1 MSVGKSNK
9 RPADI
14 QNAIDAVV
22 RRADIIESQ
31 PTDATFSTLRRLF
44 ENPSNRIVVS
54 FGGGSVHGLAG
65 NCALA
70 RLLEQLD
77 LWRHVNS
84 VWGTSAGAVVGGC
97 FATGRTSSE
106 ILEATVGLAEKRAVD
121 FARWEVL
128 AKGLAKLM
136 LSNSLPDGLIRG
148 DVFRKTVED
157 CLSVETFEE
166 CQIPFRVIACTDDGH
181 ARKVVFQEGRLLSAI
196 TASMC
201 IPGIVFPT
209 SGKSDGTGYF
219 DGGVVEK
226 TPLISVIEE
235 HRRLNDERQLVVLCS
250 HFDNDARVMAP
261 VGFLQRFM
269 SSLHTM
275 EDVIWNNQLD
285 QCHREEG
292 VKVLTVNP
300 RMELGSMFDFD
311 LARFNYLWALERF
324 KSQLS
329 NARLGLSFGAR

>member
-1 MSVGKSNK
+1 MGEAEKPPSEVQ
-9 RPADI
+9 I
-14 QNAIDAVV
+14 AIDEVL
-22 RRADIIESQ
+22 RRSDEIEAQ
-31 PTDATFSTLRRLF
+31 PSAAGFSTLRRLF
-44 ENPSNRIVVS
+44 ENPSNRVVVS

-70 RLLEQLD
+70 KLLEQID
-77 LWRHVNS
+77 LWKHVTAI
-84 VWGTSAGAVVGGC
+84 WGTSAGAIVGGC
-97 FATGRTSSE
+97 FASGREATD
-106 ILEATVGLAEKRAVD
+106 ILEAGVSLGRKRAVD

-128 AKGLAKLM
+128 VKGLAKLM
-136 LSNSLPDGLIRG
+136 LAKTLPDGLIRG
-148 DVFRKTVED
+148 EVFRDTIQE
-157 CLSVETFEE
+157 CLAVETFEE
-166 CQIPFRVIACTDDGH
+166 CRIPFHVIACTDDGH
-181 ARKVVFQEGRLLSAI
+181 ARKVVFTKGDLLPAI

-235 HRRLNDERQLVVLCS
+235 HRRQNDTRQLVVLCS
-250 HFDNDARVMAP
+250 HFDNEARITAP
-261 VGFLQRFM
+261 SGFLQRFM
-269 SSLHTM
+269 SSLHAM
-275 EDVIWNNQLD
+275 EDVIWKHQLD

-292 VKVLTVNP
+292 VKVITVNP

-329 NARLGLSFGAR
+329 NARIGLSFGAK

>member
-1 MSVGKSNK
+1 MSKTARHSD
-9 RPADI
+9 DI
-14 QNAIDAVV
+14 QATIDDVLT
-22 RRADIIESQ
+22 RSGKIEADPS
-31 PTDATFSTLRRLF
+31 PTMFTTLRRLF

-77 LWRHVNS
+77 LWQHVTAI
-84 VWGTSAGAVVGGC
+84 WGTSAGAVVGGC
-97 FATGRTSSE
+97 FASGRQATE
-106 ILEATVGLAEKRAVD
+106 ILETTIGLGQKRAVD

-128 AKGLAKLM
+128 VKGLTKLM
-136 LSNSLPDGLIRG
+136 LSKTLPDGLIRG
-148 DVFRKTVED
+148 QVFREAIEE
-157 CLSVETFEE
+157 CLKVTTFEQ
-166 CQIPFRVIACTDDGH
+166 CKTPMNVIACTDDGH
-181 ARKVVFQEGRLLSAI
+181 ACKVVFNQGELLPAI

-209 SGKSDGTGYF
+209 SGRSDGTGYF

-226 TPLISVIEE
+226 TPLISVVED
-235 HRRLNDERQLVVLCS
+235 HRRTNDDRKLVVLCS
-250 HFDNDARVMAP
+250 HFDNEARITAP

-285 QCHREEG
+285 QCRRERN
-292 VKVLTVNP
+292 VKVITVNP

-324 KSQLS
+324 KSQLA
-329 NARLGLSFGAR
+329 NARLGLTFGAQ